1 MKDIKRKLLKV
12 KIVALFLILSIFLM
26 SGCGTVFSSKEKEGV
41 IHYQLEYLV
50 SSDSIP
56 VVSLLPKKMDIFFK
70 NNNVHQKI
78 QGFGGLF
85 YMGGVKNTK
94 DSTMA
99 AMLKIMGKKY
109 LHKETHT
116 QHVKFGYDSYPKM
129 IFEKTNEKKIIGG
142 LPCYKVRVK
151 FPNHEMKDFDLYYT
165 KKIKL
170 KNPNWNN
177 PFKEI
182 DGVLM
187 DYEISIF
194 GIPTHVSAENV
205 EFIRIDD
212 SEFEL
217 PTDFKVVTQKE
228 MEETIDE
235 LI

>member
-1 MKDIKRKLLKV
+1 
-12 KIVALFLILSIFLM
+12 
-26 SGCGTVFSSKEKEGV
+26 
-41 IHYQLEYLV
+41 
-50 SSDSIP
+50 
-56 VVSLLPKKMDIFFK
+56 
-70 NNNVHQKI
+70 
-78 QGFGGLF
+78 
-85 YMGGVKNTK
+85 
-94 DSTMA
+94 
-99 AMLKIMGKKY
+99 
-109 LHKETHT
+109 
-116 QHVKFGYDSYPKM
+116 VKFGYASYPKM
-129 IFEKTNEKKIIGG
+129 VFEKTNEKKIIGG

-165 KKIKL
+165 KKIRL

-205 EFIRIDD
+205 EFIKIDD